1 MKCIQCFPNYRMK
14 DRCSSITEQIIL
26 MSRFFPV
33 NPKIQCIPCLPT
45 IEQKTQM
52 SRFSSLSLKHKV
64 HLVKSDYRT
73 DYSNESVLFSESKT
87 YSTEPPMES
96 ESN

>member
-1 MKCIQCFPNYRMK
+1 
-14 DRCSSITEQIIL
+14 

-33 NPKIQCIPCLPT
+33 NQRIQRILWFANYRT
-45 IEQKTQM
+45 KDSNESILFTQ
-52 SRFSSLSLKHKV
+52 SKHKV